1 MENTQ
6 KSKGIL
12 LIITSAFFYALMS
25 VFVSKAGDLPFFEK
39 VLFRNLVSTAVA
51 GWMLLKNRTPLRV
64 SRDCALPLALRSVF
78 GTISVFCNYY
88 AIDHLL
94 LANSNSLSKLSPFF
108 AILLSAIFLREKV
121 SRQQLLCIGIAFVG
135 SMFLLLPGLGTVGF
149 STLVG
154 LMGGFAAGAVHVCL
168 RTMKSRGTESAVI
181 VFVFSVCS
189 TLIALVP
196 TMLYYVPI
204 RPEQLLCLL
213 MAGATCAVAQ
223 FSLTGAYRYAA
234 PRDISIYES
243 TQIIFSALLGLILF
257 GQIPSLT
264 NLIAYVLILV
274 ASYLLFCYTKKS
286 SADTN

>member
-6 KSKGIL
+6 KTKGIL
-12 LIITSAFFYALMS
+12 LIITSALFYAIMS
-25 VFVSKAGDLPFFEK
+25 VFVSKAGELPFFEK

-51 GWMLLKNRTPLRV
+51 AGMLIKKRVPLRV
-64 SRDCALPLALRSVF
+64 SRDCTVPLILRSLF

-94 LANSNSLSKLSPFF
+94 LASSNSLSKLSPFF
-108 AILLSAIFLREKV
+108 AILLSAIFLKEKV
-121 SRQQLLCIGIAFVG
+121 SRQQFLCIALAFVG
-135 SMFLLLPGLGTVGF
+135 SLFLLIPALGTVGF

-168 RTMKSRGTESAVI
+168 RSMKSRGTESAVI
-181 VFVFSVCS
+181 VLTFSVSS
-189 TLIALVP
+189 TLIALIP
-196 TMLYYVPI
+196 TILYYEPI
-204 RPEQLLCLL
+204 SPYQLFCLL

-234 PRDISIYES
+234 AKDISIYES
-243 TQIIFSALLGLILF
+243 TQIIFSALLGLLLF
-257 GQIPSLT
+257 GQIPSLS

-274 ASYLLFCYTKKS
+274 ASYLLFCYHRKNGAAAK
-286 SADTN
+286 

>member
-6 KSKGIL
+6 KTKGIL
-12 LIITSAFFYALMS
+12 LIITSALFYAIMS

-51 GWMLLKNRTPLRV
+51 IWMLIRKRVPLRV
-64 SRDCALPLALRSVF
+64 SSDCVTPLMLRALF

-108 AILLSAIFLREKV
+108 AILLSSIFLKEKV

-135 SMFLLLPGLGTVGF
+135 SMFLLLPALGTVGF

-154 LMGGFAAGAVHVCL
+154 LTGGFAAGAVHVCL

-181 VFVFSVCS
+181 VLVFSVAS

-196 TMLYYVPI
+196 TVLYFEPMNA
-204 RPEQLLCLL
+204 RQLFCLL

-243 TQIIFSALLGLILF
+243 TQIIFSALLGFFLF
-257 GQIPSLT
+257 GQIPTFT
-264 NLIAYVLILV
+264 NTIAYVLILV
-274 ASYLLFCYTKKS
+274 ASWLLFRYHRKNGAAAK
-286 SADTN
+286 

>member
-1 MENTQ
+1 MVKAQ
-6 KSKGIL
+6 KSKGIA
-12 LIITSAFFYALMS
+12 LIVTSAFFYALMS

-51 GWMLLKNRTPLRV
+51 AWMLIKKHVPLRV
-64 SRDCALPLALRSVF
+64 SRDCVTPLILRAVF

-108 AILLSAIFLREKV
+108 AILLSAIFLKEKV

-135 SMFLLLPGLGTVGF
+135 SLFLLLPALGTVGF

-168 RTMKSRGTESAVI
+168 RSMKSRGTESAVI
-181 VFVFSVCS
+181 VLVFSVAS

-196 TMLYYVPI
+196 TLIYYEPI
-204 RPEQLLCLL
+204 NFYQLSCLL

-234 PRDISIYES
+234 PKDISIYES

-264 NLIAYVLILV
+264 NLIAYVLILI
-274 ASYLLFCYTKKS
+274 ASYLLFCYHRKNAS
-286 SADTN
+286 